1 MKRGRKRVI
10 NWTTN
15 GMKEEGGG
23 GRGLFIYG
31 SAIKRRR
38 WKEGRKE
45 RQRRIDGRIDDK
57 QGKGKQQNE
66 WGMTAE

>member
-45 RQRRIDGRIDDK
+45 
-57 QGKGKQQNE
+57 GKA
-66 WGMTAE
+66 TAN